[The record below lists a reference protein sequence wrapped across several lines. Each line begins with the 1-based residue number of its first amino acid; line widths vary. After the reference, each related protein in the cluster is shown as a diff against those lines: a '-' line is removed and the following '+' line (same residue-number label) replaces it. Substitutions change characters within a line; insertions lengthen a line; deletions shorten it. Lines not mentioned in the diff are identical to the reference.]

1 MDKMAEK
8 TLCITVSCR
17 NGAGTFEG
25 KTFCIDH
32 GSDIRL
38 MNCHNGSKVDFDD
51 EYLKIGKCK
60 IPIVSHNVFGGS
72 WCAEDFWIKR
82 YNLIKLF
89 KHLKKTGKWSIE
101 ESTVTF
107 EYWWGYKI

>member
-1 MDKMAEK
+1 MEEK
-8 TLCITVSCR
+8 VLCITVSCR
-17 NGAGTFEG
+17 NSGGTFEG

-38 MNCHNGSKVDFDD
+38 TNCHNGSKISFDN

-60 IPIVSHNVFGGS
+60 IPIEYHKVFGGS
-72 WCAEDFWIKR
+72 WCAEDFFIKR
-82 YNLIKLF
+82 QHLIKLF
-89 KHLKKTGKWSIE
+89 KHLKKTGKWSVE

-107 EYWWGYKI
+107 EAWWENKI